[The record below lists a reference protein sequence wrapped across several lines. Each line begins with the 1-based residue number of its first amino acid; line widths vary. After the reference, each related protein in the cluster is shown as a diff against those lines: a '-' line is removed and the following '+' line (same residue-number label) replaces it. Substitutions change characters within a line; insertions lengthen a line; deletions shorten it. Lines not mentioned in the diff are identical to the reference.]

1 MLNNET
7 VSAYLK
13 GLQNRITSAIAEI
26 DGGEFLVDP
35 WQKPAGE
42 MPASKIKSNQR
53 RKENGSP
60 GRIRTYDRSINS
72 RLLYH

>member
-1 MLNNET
+1 MLNNES

-26 DGGEFLVDP
+26 DGGEFLIDP

-42 MPASKIKSNQR
+42 MLQGHGITQ
-53 RKENGSP
+53 P
-60 GRIRTYDRSINS
+60 G
-72 RLLYH
+72 